1 MTVIAVASEYSH
13 YLNSG
18 LFACFFFSPSFSH
31 KRTAYSGK
39 NVAYDSIQDWV
50 VFLESNPANIKS
62 HVFRGNIDITLN
74 GMSPQKPL
82 KHS

>member
-18 LFACFFFSPSFSH
+18 LFACLFFSPSFSH

-39 NVAYDSIQDWV
+39 NVAYDSIQD
-50 VFLESNPANIKS
+50 
-62 HVFRGNIDITLN
+62 
-74 GMSPQKPL
+74 
-82 KHS
+82 